1 MHSIGVGF
9 SRIVRQSKGGG
20 GRGELGDMNGLLS
33 GEETVNAH
41 RQIQTLR
48 QGTQEE
54 QCSLGEIIETFT
66 AFGGEHAAFHSAM
79 RHVVEFIQFIRVHH
93 LAVQC
98 SALHSTAVG

>member
-48 QGTQEE
+48 LGTQEE

-66 AFGGEHAAFHSAM
+66 AFAGEHAALHSAV
-79 RHVVEFIQFIRVHH
+79 RR
-93 LAVQC
+93 AVDIY
-98 SALHSTAVG
+98 TVY